1 MPVTTK
7 IGPNILKGTY
17 LFSTAHL
24 NDGWSDSPDQDK
36 EFIFI
41 ELTNGR
47 LTIQPTNRVAFIDKS
62 YTLPTTLPKLKLQET
77 IYSCEN

>member
-1 MPVTTK
+1 MPISVK
-7 IGPNILKGTY
+7 VRQNILSGTY
-17 LFSTAHL
+17 LFSTTHL

-41 ELTNGR
+41 ELDNGR

-77 IYSCEN
+77 IYSCE

>member
-7 IGPNILKGTY
+7 VGPNILSGTY

-41 ELTNGR
+41 ELNNGR
-47 LTIQPTNRVAFIDKS
+47 LTIQPTNKVAFQDNS
-62 YTLPTTLPKLKLQET
+62 YTLPTLPKLKLQET

>member
-1 MPVTTK
+1 MPVSVK
-7 IGPNILKGTY
+7 VRQNILLGTY

-41 ELTNGR
+41 ELDNGR

-77 IYSCEN
+77 IYSCE